1 MEQLAGKVA
10 IVTGAASGI
19 GRGTALA
26 LARSGAKIVV
36 ADIDD
41 AGSNETV
48 RLICE
53 AGGQARTQHI
63 DVADDAAFP
72 MLRDAT
78 LTHFG
83 AIDIVMNNV
92 GVITR
97 GLPDHV
103 PVEEWTRI
111 LDINLMSVVRSN
123 AVFLPLLIGQ
133 GAGHIVNTAS
143 FAGLFGYS
151 FDRLPY
157 AAAKAAVVQI
167 SEGLALYL
175 RPLGVG
181 VTCLCPGPVRTNV
194 MSSLREFGPKTDTRG
209 PGPEF
214 TLLDPDAVG
223 EMVVDAIRANRFMLV
238 TDQQVVPHLVARA
251 TDWDAFV
258 ERQIDRPFVVAKAGQ

>member
-1 MEQLAGKVA
+1 MG
-10 IVTGAASGI
+10 GASGI

-26 LARSGAKIVV
+26 LARSGAKVVV
-36 ADIDD
+36 ADIDS
-41 AGSNETV
+41 AGADETV
-48 RLICE
+48 RLIYE
-53 AGGQARTQHI
+53 AGGQARSEKI

-72 MLRDAT
+72 ALRDVT
-78 LTHFG
+78 LNRFG

-92 GVITR
+92 GVMTR
-97 GLPDHV
+97 GLPEHI

-111 LDINLMSVVRSN
+111 LNINLMSVVRSN
-123 AVFLPLLIGQ
+123 AVFLPILIEQ

-157 AAAKAAVVQI
+157 AAAKAAIVQI

-194 MSSLREFGPKTDTRG
+194 MNSLREFGPKTDTLG

-214 TLLDPDAVG
+214 ALLEPDVVG
-223 EMVVDAIRANRFMLV
+223 EMVVDAIRINRFMLA
-238 TDQQVVPHLVARA
+238 TDQKVVPHLVARA
-251 TDWDAFV
+251 TDWDAFIA
-258 ERQIDRPFVVAKAGQ
+258 RQIDRPFVVAKAAQ